1 MKKNLIIFSFIC
13 LLIGWGCAAAPP
25 QAKFSTPEQPQI
37 KIPEQL
43 KSSRSDK
50 LVAIVGMENKS
61 IFKAENLWDLA
72 SDLLTTRLVEI
83 GYFRTVNWQRVKN
96 DFDHVSLK
104 TSSLVSTPEQLMNVR
119 DRLSADYFLGGA
131 ITFYDV
137 TQTGNVSA
145 ISKTKTITT
154 TVRVDLWLQDAQ
166 TGEYMSAASGNGKAE
181 QEFRGGLLSGTVGTW
196 DANVANKS
204 LTLAIDDALV
214 KLLAK
219 YQEHQKHRPV
229 QKEIASKVPYDQPSG
244 GEVSE
249 PLPPQNMPDSR
260 QTNSPLT
267 INPKKFS
274 RKSSKWAI
282 VVGVGQFADPVINPL
297 NYTDDDAV
305 AIYKYLVDPNYGNF
319 DKDQV
324 FLRINSEA
332 TTFEIKNIIDLISI
346 HAKPEDIVAIFIST
360 HGSPGSTDYDV
371 EGVGYLVT
379 YDTRPY
385 SLYATAFAMSDLVKA
400 VQNRIKAET
409 VVTLMDTCYSAG
421 AIKGTLYAKKG
432 SKDLLVETE
441 TGDIPGEMIEQKL
454 DTGGLGMSD
463 ATIKAL
469 SSGKGRIFITSSQSN
484 EKSWE
489 SDRLRH
495 GFFTYYLLDAL
506 KQKGGKISV
515 QEAFDRLKEEM
526 PEAVMKEK
534 GHPQHPEIG
543 MGDVRGDVLLSV
555 SPEVLD
561 KN

>member
-1 MKKNLIIFSFIC
+1 MKRNFIILSFIC
-13 LLIGWGCAAAPP
+13 LFIGWGCASAPP
-25 QAKFSTPEQPQI
+25 QPEFSTPEHAQPAVR
-37 KIPEQL
+37 IPQEL
-43 KSSRSDK
+43 KTSPSGK

-61 IFKAENLWDLA
+61 IFKAENLWDVA

-96 DFDHVSLK
+96 DFDPVSLK
-104 TSSLVSTPEQLMNVR
+104 TSSLVSTPEQLTDVR
-119 DRLSADYFLGGA
+119 NRLSADYFLGGA

-137 TQTGNVSA
+137 TQSGNVSA
-145 ISKTKTITT
+145 ISKTKTIAT
-154 TVRVDLWLQDAQ
+154 TVRVDLWLQDAG
-166 TGEYMSAASGNGKAE
+166 TGEYMSAASGNGKAQ
-181 QEFRGGLLSGTVGTW
+181 QEFRGGLLGGTIGTW
-196 DANVANKS
+196 DANVANKAM
-204 LTLAIDDALV
+204 TLAIDDALV
-214 KLLAK
+214 KLLK
-219 YQEHQKHRPV
+219 RYQERQKHRPV
-229 QKEIASKVPYDQPSG
+229 QKETASKVPYDQPSSG
-244 GEVSE
+244 GIPE
-249 PLPPQNMPDSR
+249 PLPPQNTADIR
-260 QTNSPLT
+260 QANPPLT

-274 RKSSKWAI
+274 RKSNKWAI
-282 VVGVGQFADPVINPL
+282 VVGIGQFADPVINPL
-297 NYTDDDAV
+297 SYTDEDAV
-305 AIYKYLVDPNYGNF
+305 AVYEYLIDPNYGNF
-319 DKDQV
+319 IKDQV
-324 FLRINSEA
+324 FLRINAEA

-346 HAKPEDIVAIFIST
+346 HAKPEDTVVIFVST
-360 HGSPGSTDYDV
+360 HGSPGSTAYDV

-441 TGDIPGEMIEQKL
+441 TGDIPTEMIEQKL
-454 DTGGLGMSD
+454 DTEGLGMSD

-489 SDRLRH
+489 SDSLCH
-495 GFFTYYLLDAL
+495 GFFTYYLLDAF

-515 QEAFDRLKEEM
+515 QEAFDYLKEEM
-526 PEAVMKEK
+526 PKAVMKEK

-543 MGDVRGDVLLSV
+543 MGDVKGDVFLNV
-555 SPEVLD
+555 TP
-561 KN
+561 K